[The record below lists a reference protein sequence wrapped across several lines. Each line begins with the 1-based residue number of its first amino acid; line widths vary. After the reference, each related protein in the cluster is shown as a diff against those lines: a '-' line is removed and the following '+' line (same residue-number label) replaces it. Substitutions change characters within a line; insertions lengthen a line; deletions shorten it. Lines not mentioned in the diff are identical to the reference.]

1 MASWGYIRFG
11 PELKAVFNPVT
22 PVVFGNIHGLIGA
35 IDKRIEGV
43 SILVGAGYAQ
53 TDRNVDNNIFG
64 KIHECFGN
72 GLSQTFCH
80 VQPGCE
86 VGIGQQD
93 DDFLATIAPDQI
105 SIPHTFFALQGEL
118 TQDLISGFM
127 TVGIVDAFEVID
139 IYHDGGEFFIDSFR
153 LVEGDLSHVQ

>member
-1 MASWGYIRFG
+1 YIRFG
-11 PELKAVFNPVT
+11 PELKAVFNSVT

-53 TDRNVDNNIFG
+53 TDREVDNNILG
-64 KIHECFGN
+64 EIHECFGN
-72 GLSQTFCH
+72 GLSQTFCY

-86 VGIGQQD
+86 VGVGQQD
-93 DDFLATIAPDQI
+93 DNLLAAITPDQI
-105 SIPHTFFALQGEL
+105 SVSHTIFALQGEL

-127 TVGIVDAFEVID
+127 
-139 IYHDGGEFFIDSFR
+139 
-153 LVEGDLSHVQ
+153 